1 MTRNEKYITTSC
13 KLGYRVENV
22 RKIPTYTICHEKI
35 KQKRKKKTYN
45 KMKLNLLI
53 KDDKTKK
60 LKIEIVTN
68 FKQNYYSK

>member
-1 MTRNEKYITTSC
+1 
-13 KLGYRVENV
+13 
-22 RKIPTYTICHEKI
+22 
-35 KQKRKKKTYN
+35 
-45 KMKLNLLI
+45 MKLNLLI